1 MVSVGAMRPI
11 IGATERRPHLKPA
24 MTTPAETER
33 LRGAA
38 NDGRWPARA
47 LGPMAIVHVNV
58 VTMEGRP
65 PLEDH
70 TVIIERGTITA
81 LAPTAT
87 LNTTGFQIVDGSG
100 QYLMPGL
107 ADMHTHVTDAS
118 VGALYLANGVTR
130 VRNMDGRPWHLALS
144 RRIEDGE
151 LCGPR
156 LTSVS
161 PLIDG
166 LGARGL
172 TARPQSLVVTD
183 PAQADPLARQLVA
196 RGYSEI
202 KAYQWLTLDSL
213 RALGRAAA
221 RAGVR
226 MAGHCPDGVTFEQS
240 IDAGMK
246 CFEHLTNIAVGH
258 LHEGRQFPVLRD
270 AAARRGTRESI
281 ELIAHHLDFDAIRR
295 LAHLMAVKDIW
306 NCPTL
311 VVWQKQIQ
319 HPSIAAADPNLH
331 YEHRS
336 ALGEWERLLRT
347 RYDALTYPAEEWLA
361 LGRARDEALAT
372 VVSILYQEG
381 APLLLGTDAPNPFV
395 IHGCAIHEE
404 LANLVRAGLS
414 TYEALC
420 CGTVQAA
427 RFFGETA
434 SGGTVAVGKSAD
446 LLLLRSNPLD
456 DVSVIR
462 DGLESVF
469 VNGYYLTRTD
479 LDRLLADY
487 ATSLAAPA
495 PRRLDVSAGPD
506 RGTPSQRGSLHEW
519 SGDVHVGRASYYHGR
534 LPDGGWRIEEHS
546 ARSGPRGPQRCRTYL
561 WLGPDWTLR
570 RAEMEIDTDVG
581 RESSEIAWFGSGYRA
596 HITQP
601 DGYTCDCV
609 LASGP
614 LLPSERI
621 AFSVL
626 PGWLASRS
634 APVTTSS
641 LSIEHEAM
649 QVAELAAEPASAEP
663 KSAGV
668 AGESNWR
675 VSVARRGE
683 LATQTYRISNDG
695 VLLTLSDVLF
705 GAPRQLVAAADIH
718 NGDEYGARMQERN

>member
-1 MVSVGAMRPI
+1 
-11 IGATERRPHLKPA
+11 
-24 MTTPAETER
+24 
-33 LRGAA
+33 
-38 NDGRWPARA
+38 
-47 LGPMAIVHVNV
+47 
-58 VTMEGRP
+58 MEGRQ
-65 PLEDH
+65 PLPDH
-70 TVIIERGTITA
+70 TVVIDRGIITA
-81 LAPTAT
+81 LAPSASFDPKEIQTIDAA
-87 LNTTGFQIVDGSG
+87 GR
-100 QYLMPGL
+100 YLMPGL
-107 ADMHTHVTDAS
+107 ADMHTHITDAG

-166 LGARGL
+166 LGERGL
-172 TARPQSLVVTD
+172 TARPQSLVMTD
-183 PAQADPLARQLVA
+183 PAQAEPLTRQLVA

-202 KAYQWLTLDSL
+202 KAYQWLTLEALS
-213 RALGRAAA
+213 ALGRAAA

-226 MAGHCPDGVTFEQS
+226 MAGHCPDGITFEQS
-240 IDAGMK
+240 IDAGMT

-295 LAHLMAVKDIW
+295 LAHQMAAKDIW

-319 HPSIAAADPNLH
+319 HPAAAAADLNLR
-331 YEHRS
+331 YEHPS

-347 RYDALTYPAEEWLA
+347 RYDALTYPADEWLA
-361 LGRARDEALAT
+361 LGRARDEALST

-404 LANLVRAGLS
+404 LQNLIRAGLS

-420 CGTVQAA
+420 CGTRQAA

-434 SGGTVAVGKSAD
+434 SGGTIAPGKIAD

-462 DGLESVF
+462 VGLDSVF
-469 VNGYYLTRTD
+469 VNGYCLTRAD
-479 LDRLLADY
+479 LDRLLANY
-487 ATSLAAPA
+487 LASLAATA
-495 PRRLDVSAGPD
+495 PRQLDVNAGPD
-506 RGTPSQRGSLHEW
+506 RGTPSLRGSLHEW
-519 SGDVHVGRASYYHGR
+519 SGDARVGRASYYHGR

-546 ARSGPRGPQRCRTYL
+546 ARSGPRGPQRCTTYL
-561 WLGPDWTLR
+561 WLAPDWTLR
-570 RAEMEIDTDVG
+570 RAEREIDTDVG
-581 RESSEIAWFGSGYRA
+581 RESSEISWFGSGYRA
-596 HITQP
+596 RITQP

-634 APVTTSS
+634 GRVTTSS

-649 QVAELAAEPASAEP
+649 QVAELAAEPAPPEP
-663 KSAGV
+663 KPAGV
-668 AGESNWR
+668 AQGESNWR

-683 LATQTYRISNDG
+683 LATQTYRISDDG
-695 VLLTLSDVLF
+695 ALLTLSDVLF
-705 GAPRQLVAAADIH
+705 GAPRQLVAHA
-718 NGDEYGARMQERN
+718 GEE